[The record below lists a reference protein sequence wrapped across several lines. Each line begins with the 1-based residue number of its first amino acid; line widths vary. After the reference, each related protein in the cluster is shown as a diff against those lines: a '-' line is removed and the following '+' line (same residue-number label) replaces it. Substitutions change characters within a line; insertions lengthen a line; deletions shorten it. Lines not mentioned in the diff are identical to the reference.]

1 MAGHVVV
8 CAGLVKEFGSFRA
21 LDELDL
27 EVLPGE
33 VHGFLGPNGAGKSV
47 TVRTLLGLLKPT
59 AGSVRVLGKD
69 PWSDA
74 VELHHHMAYV
84 PGDTYLWPNLTGGEI
99 LDYLARLRGGDNHQR
114 RDELIEH
121 FQLDPS
127 KKARTYSKGNR
138 QKVALI
144 AALSSHASFFIFD
157 EPTSGLD
164 PLMEAVFQDRVAE
177 ATAEGGSVLL
187 SSHMLSEVERLC
199 ERVTI
204 IRNGATVESG
214 RLEDLRGLSSTTIE
228 VKLSASPGPL
238 DELVNHQ
245 FVNHLNV
252 QGTSVTVNVEHQ
264 GISYVTGYLANLG
277 IVAIESQP
285 ATLEELFMR
294 HYDQELT
301 EAGVQR

>member
-8 CAGLVKEFGSFRA
+8 CVGLVKEFGSFRA
-21 LDELDL
+21 LDELNL
-27 EVLPGE
+27 EVFPGE

-59 AGSVRVLGKD
+59 AGRVTVLGKD

-114 RDELIEH
+114 REELIEH

-144 AALSSHASFFIFD
+144 AALASQASFFIFD

-164 PLMEAVFQDRVAE
+164 PLMEAVFQERVAE
-177 ATAEGGSVLL
+177 VTASGGSVLL
-187 SSHMLSEVERLC
+187 SSHILGEVERVC

-204 IRNGATVESG
+204 IRNGATVETG
-214 RLEDLRGLSSTTIE
+214 RLEDLRGLSSTTIN
-228 VKLSASPGPL
+228 VTLSAAPGPL
-238 DELVNHQ
+238 DDLRSHQ
-245 FVNHLNV
+245 FVNDV
-252 QGTSVTVNVEHQ
+252 QVAGTAVTVNVEHS
-264 GISYVTGYLANLG
+264 GIGFATSYLANLG
-277 IVAIESQP
+277 IVSIESQP

-294 HYDQELT
+294 HYDQEL
-301 EAGVQR
+301 ADSGVQR